1 VNDRSKTADWYA
13 DHVLADVELFAGVLE
28 RGPLDA
34 AVAACP
40 GWDVARLAVHL
51 GTIHRWARHNV
62 IHASPPEDTSA
73 FKPERGLDGAGLA
86 AWLRAG
92 AAELV
97 DTLRTLDPEAPT
109 WHPFLVAKVAGVWP
123 RRQAHETVIHR
134 WDAERAVGSPSPIDA
149 ELASDGIDEYFELGV
164 SRKVTREQLEY
175 PTGSLHVHCTDVEGE
190 WFVWADDEGYHVER
204 IHQKGDA
211 ALRGPAEALLL
222 RLWGRTSEGADEL
235 SPIGDESVLESW
247 LSIAGL

>member
-1 VNDRSKTADWYA
+1 MNDRSKTADWYA

-51 GTIHRWARHNV
+51 GTIHRWARHNAT
-62 IHASPPEDTSA
+62 HASPPENTSA
-73 FKPERGLDGAGLA
+73 FKPEPSLDGAGLG
-86 AWLRAG
+86 AWLQAG
-92 AAELV
+92 AADLA
-97 DTLRTLDPEAPT
+97 DTLRSLDPDAPT

-134 WDAERAVGSPSPIDA
+134 WDAEQAVGSPSPIDA
-149 ELASDGIDEYFELGV
+149 DLASDGIDEYFELGV
-164 SRKVTREQLEY
+164 SRKVTREHLEY

-222 RLWGRTSEGADEL
+222 RLWGRTSEGAGEL